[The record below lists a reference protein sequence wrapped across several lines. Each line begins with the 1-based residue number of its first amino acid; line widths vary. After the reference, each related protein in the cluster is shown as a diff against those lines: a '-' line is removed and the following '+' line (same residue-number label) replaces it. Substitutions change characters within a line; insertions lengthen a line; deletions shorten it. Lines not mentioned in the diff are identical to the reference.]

1 MAPAK
6 GVNRYLT
13 TFIIASL
20 GMIGPFVIDAVFPA
34 FELMGHDLMASP
46 AAMQQVTSVYMLSY
60 AVMSLFHGPVSDAIG
75 RKPVMIAGLIG
86 FAAASV
92 LCAVAPTLTVMLI
105 GRALQGVFAGAAQIV
120 SRTIIRDL
128 FIGPAAQRMMA
139 QVAMI
144 FAIAPA
150 IAPIVGG
157 LILRAGSWRLV
168 FYALVGVGLVLAV
181 VVALGMPETHAQ
193 ENRRQL
199 NLPDIFHGLRL
210 VLSDGPYMRLA
221 FAGVFGFAAQFIYVM
236 GAPIIMLQILGK
248 GEEDFWMLFVPLVA
262 GMILGSFVNARFAHR
277 IPPKR
282 MVTVAMTMLLSATI
296 VGIVI
301 AAIAGNR
308 LPWVMLMPP
317 VIAFSMSVSFPILQL
332 AQLDRF
338 PTRRGAAAS
347 GQAFIQ
353 LLFNSLLSGVIVSL
367 VATSM
372 LSIAITSSVFG
383 LIGWLF
389 WQWSLRRPAKPR
401 EGAA

>member
-1 MAPAK
+1 MAADK

-20 GMIGPFVIDAVFPA
+20 GMIGPFAIDAIFPA
-34 FELMGHDLMASP
+34 FELMGSDLSASA
-46 AAMQQVTSVYMLSY
+46 AAMQQVTSIYMLSY
-60 AVMSLFHGPVSDAIG
+60 AMLSLFHGPISDAIG
-75 RKPVMIAGLIG
+75 RKPVMIAGLLG

-92 LCAVAPTLTVMLI
+92 LCAVAPNLVVMLV
-105 GRALQGVFAGAAQIV
+105 GRALQGMFAGAAQIV

-128 FIGPAAQRMMA
+128 YVGPAAQRMMA

-150 IAPIVGG
+150 LAPIVGG
-157 LILRAGSWRLV
+157 LILGVGSWRLV
-168 FYALVGVGLVLAV
+168 FAALVGVGLLLAI
-181 VVALGMPETHAQ
+181 VVAVAMPETHAR
-193 ENRRQL
+193 ENRREL
-199 NLPDIFHGLRL
+199 NVADIFRGLRS

-236 GAPIIMLQILGK
+236 GAPIIMLKLLGK
-248 GEEDFWMLFVPLVA
+248 GEQDFWMLFVPLVT
-262 GMILGSFVNARFAHR
+262 GMILGSFVNARFAHL
-277 IPPKR
+277 IAPKR
-282 MVTVAMTMLLSATI
+282 MVTIAMTTLLIATL

-301 AAIAGNR
+301 AAVAGNH

-332 AQLDRF
+332 SQLDRF

-367 VATSM
+367 VASSM
-372 LSIAITSSVFG
+372 LSIAITSAVFG
-383 LIGWLF
+383 LVGWLF
-389 WQWSLRRPAKPR
+389 WQWSLRRPAQPR
-401 EGAA
+401 VEAA